1 MPLTLND
8 TVTLSAKA
16 VSLSK
21 AIAASL
27 AVEGDGGKKVTK
39 AELSAIVK
47 ATLELLAQLVV
58 DFLD

>member
-21 AIAASL
+21 TIATAL
-27 AVEGDGGKKVTK
+27 DVEGDGGKKVTK
-39 AELSAIVK
+39 TELSAIVK

-58 DFLD
+58 DIID